1 MHPLS
6 SLQVLAKPAQAPTA
20 SQTSLSVHGSKSLQ
34 VFPAAMALLQVQ
46 VVRSQTSAV
55 HGLPSAQSAS
65 TEHGQV
71 DVS

>member
-1 MHPLS
+1 
-6 SLQVLAKPAQAPTA
+6 
-20 SQTSLSVHGSKSLQ
+20 